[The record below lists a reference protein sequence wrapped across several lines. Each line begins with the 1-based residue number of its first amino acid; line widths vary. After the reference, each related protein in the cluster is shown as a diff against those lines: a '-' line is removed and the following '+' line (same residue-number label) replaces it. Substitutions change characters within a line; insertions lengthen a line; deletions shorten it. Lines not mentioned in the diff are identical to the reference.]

1 MIASASCLSLIV
13 NCLFVRTEIMKPNYW
28 KLGTILL
35 SAFILVGAVLVLFGG
50 KLVGLYTTV
59 LGGETEISGEVF
71 LVTKGGSN
79 VKIGL
84 AEIKL
89 QNRKT
94 DEIFKTTTNAD
105 GRFTLKAP
113 YGEYILTANGSRSYR
128 LVKGDEILDPSPM
141 SQPKKLEY
149 TSSYLPDISMREL
162 VIAVADSSKSLVSE
176 FCTWQIDLDLKQAKS
191 QVQLSN
197 NNIWGFGLK
206 E

>member
-1 MIASASCLSLIV
+1 
-13 NCLFVRTEIMKPNYW
+13 MKLNYW

-35 SAFILVGAVLVLFGG
+35 SAIILVGAILILFGG
-50 KLVGLYTTV
+50 RLVGLYTAV

-71 LVTKGGSN
+71 LITKGGSS

-89 QNRKT
+89 QDRKT

-128 LVKGDEILDPSPM
+128 LAKGDEILDPSPM
-141 SQPKKLEY
+141 PQPKKVEY
-149 TSSYLPDISMREL
+149 NERYLKDISTREL
-162 VIAVADSSKSLVSE
+162 VTAFADSSKNLVSE
-176 FCTWQIDLDLKQAKS
+176 FCTWQIDLDLRQAKS
-191 QVQLSN
+191 QVHLSN